1 MKIDLKSRYIKP
13 VLLIFVSCLAFSA
26 CSEYQAILKTNNPE
40 LYYKSALDYYEKHDY
55 VRASNLLG
63 MVMTTYAGTSK
74 SDTITILYAKCLANI
89 GDYYTAASY
98 FQNYV
103 KTFPSSDSCEV
114 CQFMTGY
121 FYYIHSPKIQLD
133 QSDSEAAVEELQA
146 FLNIY
151 PNSPKVP
158 LAERMLKRMQD
169 KLAYKDYINAKLYFN
184 LGNYMGNNYQSAVI
198 TAQNCLKKYPDT
210 RHREELSFLI
220 LRARFIQAEN
230 SILRKQSQR
239 YREAIDEYYSF
250 VNEFPDSQFMS
261 KANKILKSSEK
272 GLAEAEKRMPP
283 AADDMD
289 YYMNY
294 GKREIERQRQAEQT
308 AKESRDAT

>member
-1 MKIDLKSRYIKP
+1 
-13 VLLIFVSCLAFSA
+13 
-26 CSEYQAILKTNNPE
+26 
-40 LYYKSALDYYEKHDY
+40 
-55 VRASNLLG
+55 
-63 MVMTTYAGTSK
+63 MT
-74 SDTITILYAKCLANI
+74 
-89 GDYYTAASY
+89 
-98 FQNYV
+98 
-103 KTFPSSDSCEV
+103 
-114 CQFMTGY
+114 
-121 FYYIHSPKIQLD
+121 
-133 QSDSEAAVEELQA
+133 DSEAAVEELQA
-146 FLNIY
+146 FLNIS

-272 GLAEAEKRMPP
+272 GLAEAEKLMPP
-283 AADDMD
+283 SADDMD